1 MSSPA
6 LLSSNSDTRRR
17 SVSLPPPV
25 SPQNTPSTL
34 FDDAQPAESPTPPA
48 PAAEAARPLRVPGR
62 APSGIAPSPSGSAIA
77 ASAHGGARRR
87 RVKHSNNANN
97 SATNADDAETSTSSV
112 ISSSAGSGIKGQL
125 STTRQKKKQ
134 REQSV
139 ASAGEAAPRVQL
151 TVSDVDFFTSLASV
165 SDGVAEPS
173 SLLLSPSDATLFQAV
188 RELKNAAVAGGRMS
202 IHIAGVE
209 GLWPVAGGTIGGL
222 MLPARPEMVR
232 VVVRVVGLSDLATPI
247 GDPARQITAIVRL
260 VTTDSSLATEW
271 ASPRNA
277 NDSVPSDEHRIAAA
291 AGSSH
296 NSTAATPLASVAPP
310 HESSTLLSKTHSLEI
325 TSLQDEVAITV
336 LDAQS
341 GALLGQHSTP
351 IARLAMLREHPI
363 RVALGVRSAQRDA
376 PRRRSSGGGAA
387 LGTDVDDDSEARE
400 QQPSLV
406 LSLLALNFGLEREAA
421 VYAPAFSGGE
431 FNSSGHV
438 IVEGLLQRRCGRR
451 WRERYVRLDEENLY
465 IFKAADDRDVPEV
478 LPLALASVKETTSS
492 SAEKKATHAYRF
504 EIWNSNHDRHEFC
517 TNSVQVI
524 KKWMAALETVCATLL
539 ERQLDQAA
547 TPASPRGDRTVL
559 DCVLLEARDL
569 AAHLSWKGLAKSP
582 PSRGYESPEIHSV
595 PQSPGVLHR
604 SNGAEL
610 AIKASDKPLRQFSLS
625 ADLSQAAS
633 PVGSSAAG
641 SAGSATGGS
650 VAMSSSSALPR
661 INALARSPPKRMAS
675 VYAVLTC
682 CGQQCRT
689 STAPSFNPQW
699 SRGDGSERDRTLG
712 TSVNCSFVVPSEPNR
727 TARSVVNIELFDD
740 LLSVPLGSTQVAIDD
755 VRGDEQR
762 WSGGVWLPLYL
773 PGSPT
778 ANGVVRVRLQ
788 LNSKH
793 SGMLVRYGYPL
804 ITMPLRA
811 HSGDLVLFTPD
822 STGARVVRM
831 MTMCKWVHVGMVV
844 MGHNDKLKLLEA
856 TAAGVTLRVLDTQLG
871 AYHRA
876 GSVVGLRRLCGV
888 ARTATV
894 IDALIEFVDQVEG
907 TPYETKYTQ
916 MLKAQKRANKE
927 VDLDAVF
934 CSELV
939 AAAFMRLGLL
949 QSRDMSASNFMPKDF
964 ATDVTFNAANGSVPS
979 LASIVECRASG
990 VCSYGGDRARGALT
1004 PRIGSPVMSPRREEP
1019 DDLPPL
1025 SAASSARSEAAIA
1038 SGTAVSVASG
1048 EPHLRRLADMASDTA
1063 LLRSGSGKM
1072 RKIVLQGELLMK
1084 QSRNR
1089 WRSRWL
1095 KLTNDNLFVFKAAS
1109 SRSNALDVFPLTFA
1123 SVKETAPEVHG
1134 KTTRFHFELFSGL
1147 RHELFATE
1155 NAAVF
1160 RKWMK
1165 EIQSVC
1171 NALLQGQLDRLSDTK
1186 SLVATSR
1193 WKASAASNDG
1203 PGPEFY
1209 ASAMGHDDSDDSDE
1223 LTFGIDGTTEQSVES
1238 SDESSESSDG
1248 GDIVKPIAVR
1258 APMGTLGGSGDDDD
1272 SVSPAPTRPVGDR
1285 VSRIVSTGT
1294 GFSSAHSSEKY
1305 PSASSEPSLRA
1316 SERFPS
1322 VTSLFNEGSST
1333 DSTDNLSSIEAR
1345 VMRAHREEIRKSSA
1359 LLDAELKLLNVTLSD
1374 DKAAN
1379 VYFSELDALLLQK
1392 LRSVQE
1398 LRELIQQAA
1407 ASGAAASS
1415 IVKNDNK
1422 EQQQQH
1428 QQQ

>member
-1 MSSPA
+1 V
-6 LLSSNSDTRRR
+6 RR
-17 SVSLPPPV
+17 
-25 SPQNTPSTL
+25 
-34 FDDAQPAESPTPPA
+34 
-48 PAAEAARPLRVPGR
+48 G
-62 APSGIAPSPSGSAIA
+62 
-77 ASAHGGARRR
+77 AH
-87 RVKHSNNANN
+87 
-97 SATNADDAETSTSSV
+97 
-112 ISSSAGSGIKGQL
+112 
-125 STTRQKKKQ
+125 
-134 REQSV
+134 
-139 ASAGEAAPRVQL
+139 
-151 TVSDVDFFTSLASV
+151 
-165 SDGVAEPS
+165 
-173 SLLLSPSDATLFQAV
+173 
-188 RELKNAAVAGGRMS
+188 
-202 IHIAGVE
+202 
-209 GLWPVAGGTIGGL
+209 
-222 MLPARPEMVR
+222 
-232 VVVRVVGLSDLATPI
+232 
-247 GDPARQITAIVRL
+247 
-260 VTTDSSLATEW
+260 
-271 ASPRNA
+271 
-277 NDSVPSDEHRIAAA
+277 
-291 AGSSH
+291 
-296 NSTAATPLASVAPP
+296 
-310 HESSTLLSKTHSLEI
+310 
-325 TSLQDEVAITV
+325 
-336 LDAQS
+336 
-341 GALLGQHSTP
+341 
-351 IARLAMLREHPI
+351 
-363 RVALGVRSAQRDA
+363 
-376 PRRRSSGGGAA
+376 
-387 LGTDVDDDSEARE
+387 
-400 QQPSLV
+400 
-406 LSLLALNFGLEREAA
+406 
-421 VYAPAFSGGE
+421 
-431 FNSSGHV
+431 
-438 IVEGLLQRRCGRR
+438 
-451 WRERYVRLDEENLY
+451 
-465 IFKAADDRDVPEV
+465 
-478 LPLALASVKETTSS
+478 
-492 SAEKKATHAYRF
+492 
-504 EIWNSNHDRHEFC
+504 
-517 TNSVQVI
+517 
-524 KKWMAALETVCATLL
+524 
-539 ERQLDQAA
+539 
-547 TPASPRGDRTVL
+547 
-559 DCVLLEARDL
+559 
-569 AAHLSWKGLAKSP
+569 
-582 PSRGYESPEIHSV
+582 
-595 PQSPGVLHR
+595 
-604 SNGAEL
+604 
-610 AIKASDKPLRQFSLS
+610 
-625 ADLSQAAS
+625 
-633 PVGSSAAG
+633 
-641 SAGSATGGS
+641 
-650 VAMSSSSALPR
+650 
-661 INALARSPPKRMAS
+661 
-675 VYAVLTC
+675 
-682 CGQQCRT
+682 
-689 STAPSFNPQW
+689 
-699 SRGDGSERDRTLG
+699 
-712 TSVNCSFVVPSEPNR
+712 
-727 TARSVVNIELFDD
+727 
-740 LLSVPLGSTQVAIDD
+740 
-755 VRGDEQR
+755 
-762 WSGGVWLPLYL
+762 
-773 PGSPT
+773 
-778 ANGVVRVRLQ
+778 
-788 LNSKH
+788 
-793 SGMLVRYGYPL
+793 
-804 ITMPLRA
+804 
-811 HSGDLVLFTPD
+811 
-822 STGARVVRM
+822 
-831 MTMCKWVHVGMVV
+831 
-844 MGHNDKLKLLEA
+844 
-856 TAAGVTLRVLDTQLG
+856 
-871 AYHRA
+871 
-876 GSVVGLRRLCGV
+876 
-888 ARTATV
+888 ATV

-949 QSRDMSASNFMPKDF
+949 SVARHVGVELYAERLCDRRDVQRRQRQRAVARQHCRVPRERRLLVWRRSCTRCADTAHRLAGDVA
-964 ATDVTFNAANGSVPS
+964 AT
-979 LASIVECRASG
+979 
-990 VCSYGGDRARGALT
+990 
-1004 PRIGSPVMSPRREEP
+1004 RRP